1 MTTKVNVTDVK
12 WHRNGISGEGFHV
25 VLFGWV
31 DGKKNRKMVATV
43 FGANEKKPSM
53 RTAVFDR
60 DELAAGNVAF
70 AGGNSWRG
78 DYFAEALND
87 AITEYEHR

>member
-1 MTTKVNVTDVK
+1 MIINVTDVE
-12 WHRNGISGEGFHV
+12 WHRNGLGGEGFHV

-43 FGANEKKPSM
+43 FGASEKKPSM

-70 AGGNSWRG
+70 DGGNSWRG
-78 DYFAEALND
+78 DHFAAALND
-87 AITEYEHR
+87 AIVEYEHA